1 MNSKLYNILELI
13 TKFADVNLLWF
24 AFTLAGGIILGLYPA
39 PVAMFA
45 MLRDW
50 TRARSDLLVLK
61 TYWNY
66 YKADFFKSNL
76 LGIYINILIALSAVD
91 IFYITLNEQL
101 TWTHIPLFA
110 FTLVV
115 ILFLF
120 YVFPSFVHF
129 DLKV

>member
-1 MNSKLYNILELI
+1 
-13 TKFADVNLLWF
+13 
-24 AFTLAGGIILGLYPA
+24 
-39 PVAMFA
+39 
-45 MLRDW
+45 
-50 TRARSDLLVLK
+50 
-61 TYWNY
+61 
-66 YKADFFKSNL
+66 
-76 LGIYINILIALSAVD
+76 NILIALIAVD

-129 DLKV
+129 DLKVIPLIKNAFLIMIFSPSYSFLIIVSLVYIYFIIKFITALFFSFGGITYAFITTWLGLHHFNNVKQKREGN

>member
-1 MNSKLYNILELI
+1 MLVMVRYWISGKSELQ
-13 TKFADVNLLWF
+13 
-24 AFTLAGGIILGLYPA
+24 
-39 PVAMFA
+39 
-45 MLRDW
+45 
-50 TRARSDLLVLK
+50 VLK

-76 LGIYINILIALSAVD
+76 LVIFINILIALIAVD

-129 DLKV
+129 DLKVIPLIKNAFLIMIISPSYSFLII